1 VEGQDLVIL
10 VDDLRGYFSVD
21 DLGEQ
26 SIHSCFSIVKVQGE
40 CTQAISAGNR
50 PC

>member
-1 VEGQDLVIL
+1 MTGAWRGNIVESEDLIIF

-26 SIHSCFSIVKVQGE
+26 SIHSCFSIMSVQG
-40 CTQAISAGNR
+40 
-50 PC
+50 

>member
-1 VEGQDLVIL
+1 LIIF

-26 SIHSCFSIVKVQGE
+26 SIHSGFSMMKRQVE
-40 CTQAISAGNR
+40 CTQALSGGNR
-50 PC
+50 PY